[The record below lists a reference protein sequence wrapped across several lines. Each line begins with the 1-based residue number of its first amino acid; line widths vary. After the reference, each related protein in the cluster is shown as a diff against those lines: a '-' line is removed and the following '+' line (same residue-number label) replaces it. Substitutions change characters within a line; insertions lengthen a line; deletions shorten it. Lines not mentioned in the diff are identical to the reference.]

1 MVSRATK
8 GFSLLLIFFLAN
20 TSLADDSL
28 RNNIIRFEDSELRDS
43 HLFCDDKYDLEPKRN
58 QFNLMDYSVM
68 GTENGERFALITIE
82 NTSHG
87 QRIFSNEHVVA
98 VLGNCERVAPLEF
111 RHKMDSGEIISREI
125 YFGYQRYPIVQLLMH
140 TD

>member
-43 HLFCDDKYDLEPKRN
+43 HLFCDDK
-58 QFNLMDYSVM
+58 
-68 GTENGERFALITIE
+68 
-82 NTSHG
+82 
-87 QRIFSNEHVVA
+87 
-98 VLGNCERVAPLEF
+98 
-111 RHKMDSGEIISREI
+111 
-125 YFGYQRYPIVQLLMH
+125 
-140 TD
+140 